1 MTEAEGYCGELF
13 GDKLEESALD
23 ERPLEEILTSVQL
36 FREQRRPNDDCT
48 DCLIQE
54 TSKRLVSGPQAKWIG
69 RCRISSWVLRFR
81 SIPMGTV
88 ARVLAL
94 LLCVTSIGVGSVLA
108 SPQSTSQVDT
118 QKQAWSILVSGVHN
132 SNMDKRANAIQ
143 ALGLAPGNGDAARLA
158 EDALGDKEASV
169 RGAAAKAL
177 GAIGSPEAVPKL
189 ENLVNDKDISVA
201 LAVGHALVQLKSNS
215 GYDVYYSLVAG
226 VRKGRT
232 SPITEEMDQMKTPA
246 RAIRFAFD
254 QGVGF
259 LPYGGYGM
267 EALHA
272 WKKRSTAPTR
282 AAAAR
287 ELAGDPDPRS
297 GQALA
302 KAVSDKDWSV
312 RAAAV
317 EAIAKRGDPAR
328 LVNVVPAMSDRK
340 DIVRYSAA
348 AAVIRL
354 NGVPQE
360 NESQSH

>member
-1 MTEAEGYCGELF
+1 M
-13 GDKLEESALD
+13 
-23 ERPLEEILTSVQL
+23 R
-36 FREQRRPNDDCT
+36 
-48 DCLIQE
+48 
-54 TSKRLVSGPQAKWIG
+54 
-69 RCRISSWVLRFR
+69 
-81 SIPMGTV
+81 TV
-88 ARVLAL
+88 AGVLIL
-94 LLCVTSIGVGSVLA
+94 SLCFTPAAVDLRLE
-108 SPQSTSQVDT
+108 SPQSAGQVDA
-118 QKQAWSILVSGVHN
+118 QKQAWNILVGGAHG

-143 ALGLAPGNGDAARLA
+143 ALGLASGDLEAVRLA
-158 EDALGDKEASV
+158 EDALGDKEALV

-177 GAIGSPEAVPKL
+177 GALGSPESIPKL
-189 ENLVNDKDISVA
+189 QNLLADKDISVA

-215 GYDVYYSLVAG
+215 GYDVYYSLVVG

-232 SPITEEMDQMKTPA
+232 SPITEELNQMKTPV

-254 QGVGF
+254 QGIGF

-267 EALHA
+267 EAYHA

-287 ELAGDPDPRS
+287 ELAGDPDPRT

-317 EAIAKRGDPAR
+317 EAIAKRGDPA
-328 LVNVVPAMSDRK
+328 LLANIVPAMSDKK

-348 AAVIRL
+348 AAVLRL
-354 NGVPQE
+354 SRITQE
-360 NESQSH
+360 KGTQSH

>member
-1 MTEAEGYCGELF
+1 M
-13 GDKLEESALD
+13 
-23 ERPLEEILTSVQL
+23 R
-36 FREQRRPNDDCT
+36 
-48 DCLIQE
+48 
-54 TSKRLVSGPQAKWIG
+54 
-69 RCRISSWVLRFR
+69 
-81 SIPMGTV
+81 TV
-88 ARVLAL
+88 AGVLIL
-94 LLCVTSIGVGSVLA
+94 SLCFTPAAVDLRLE
-108 SPQSTSQVDT
+108 SPQSAGQVDA
-118 QKQAWSILVSGVHN
+118 QKQAWNILVGGAHG

-143 ALGLAPGNGDAARLA
+143 ALGLASGDLEAVRLA
-158 EDALGDKEASV
+158 EDALGDKEALV

-177 GAIGSPEAVPKL
+177 GALGSPESIPKL
-189 ENLVNDKDISVA
+189 QNLLADKDISVA

-215 GYDVYYSLVAG
+215 GYDVYYSLVVG

-232 SPITEEMDQMKTPA
+232 SPITEELNQMKTPA

-254 QGVGF
+254 QGIGF

-267 EALHA
+267 EAYHA

-287 ELAGDPDPRS
+287 ELAGDPDPRA

-317 EAIAKRGDPAR
+317 EAIAKRGDPA
-328 LVNVVPAMSDRK
+328 LLANIVPAMSDKK

-348 AAVIRL
+348 AAVLWLSRIT
-354 NGVPQE
+354 QE
-360 NESQSH
+360 NGIQSY

>member
-1 MTEAEGYCGELF
+1 M
-13 GDKLEESALD
+13 
-23 ERPLEEILTSVQL
+23 R
-36 FREQRRPNDDCT
+36 
-48 DCLIQE
+48 
-54 TSKRLVSGPQAKWIG
+54 
-69 RCRISSWVLRFR
+69 
-81 SIPMGTV
+81 TV
-88 ARVLAL
+88 AGVLILSLCFTPAAVDLPL
-94 LLCVTSIGVGSVLA
+94 L
-108 SPQSTSQVDT
+108 SPQSASQTDA
-118 QKQAWSILVSGVHN
+118 QKQAWNILVEGAHGN
-132 SNMDKRANAIQ
+132 LDKRGNAIQ
-143 ALGLAPGNGDAARLA
+143 ALGLDPGDPEAVRLA
-158 EDALGDKEASV
+158 EDALADKEAFV

-177 GAIGSPEAVPKL
+177 GALGSPDSIPKL
-189 ENLVNDKDISVA
+189 QNLVNEKDISVA

-215 GYDVYYSLVAG
+215 GYDVYYSLVVG

-232 SPITEEMDQMKTPA
+232 SPITEELNQMKTPA

-267 EALHA
+267 EAFHA

-297 GQALA
+297 GQALV

-317 EAIAKRGDPAR
+317 EAIAKRGDPA
-328 LVNVVPAMSDRK
+328 LLADIVPAMSDRK

-348 AAVIRL
+348 AGVLRL
-354 NGVPQE
+354 SRIAQE
-360 NESQSH
+360 NGSQSH